1 MNNEI
6 VDKLVEALKKN
17 SIDFKF
23 DSYIHAGKCILRG
36 IVIYDHQSA
45 GSIKNVLDNQIL
57 KNIKFLKTYNWYLG
71 ERGKVLLLKLK
82 KEIKLEIPEIEKYP
96 VNNYS

>member
-6 VDKLVEALKKN
+6 VDKLVDAFSKN
-17 SIDFKF
+17 STNFKF
-23 DSYIHAGKCILRG
+23 DSYIHKGKTILRG
-36 IVIYDHQSA
+36 IFIYDHQSA
-45 GSIKNVLDNQIL
+45 DSIKKVLDSHIL

-71 ERGKVLLLKLK
+71 ERQKVLLLKLK
-82 KEIKLEIPEIEKYP
+82 KEVELEIPEIEKYP

>member
-1 MNNEI
+1 MNNGI
-6 VDKLVEALKKN
+6 VDNLVEAFNKN

-23 DSYIHAGKCILRG
+23 DSYIHGGKCILRG
-36 IVIYDHQSA
+36 VFVYDHKSVD
-45 GSIKNVLDNQIL
+45 SLKKVLDGQIL

-71 ERGKVLLLKLK
+71 ERKKVLLLKLK
-82 KEIKLEIPEIEKYP
+82 KEIELEIPEIEKYP

>member
-1 MNNEI
+1 MNNET
-6 VDKLVEALKKN
+6 VAKLVEAFNKN

-23 DSYIHAGKCILRG
+23 DSYIHGGKCILRG
-36 IVIYDHQSA
+36 FFVYNHQSVD
-45 GSIKNVLDNQIL
+45 SIKKVLDGQIL
-57 KNIKFLKTYNWYLG
+57 KNIKFMKTYNWYLG

>member
-6 VDKLVEALKKN
+6 LDKLIDAFKKN

-23 DSYIHAGKCILRG
+23 DSYIHKGKTILRG
-36 IVIYDHQSA
+36 IFVYDKHSA
-45 GSIKNVLDNQIL
+45 DSIKKVLDGQLL
-57 KNIKFLKTYNWYLG
+57 KDIKFLKTYNWYLG
-71 ERGKVLLLKLK
+71 EREKVLFLKLK
-82 KEIKLEIPEIEKYP
+82 KEIELEIPEIEKYP